1 MLRVLN
7 LCDRGLNGLLSA
19 LVLITSAVITLCLV
33 VLVITRY
40 FFDLS
45 LAGMHETS
53 LFAAIWL
60 YMAGAV
66 MATRRGEHLV
76 VDILATSLPSARGRA
91 WHSLMIAVITL
102 VIVAFFAQWVW
113 GMFAWGMKR
122 PQIIPVLNVPLWWAQ
137 APLALMVFAGI
148 LYGLRD
154 LARALLSLS
163 RLSKEA

>member
-19 LVLITSAVITLCLV
+19 LVLITSAVTTLCLV

-137 APLALMVFAGI
+137 APLALMVFAGM